1 MDDIGDQVQR
11 YGQPMIIILGTI
23 GAILNQILFCC
34 RKQLRSTSCAL
45 YFRAMSLNDLLV
57 MWFVIF
63 TEWLGDQFNIA
74 PVNEYNWYCKLSN
87 YLTYVFYSVS
97 PYILVLVCFDRLCT
111 SSIDVR
117 LRRISTKRVASFI
130 ILALVI
136 VICLSYSHTL
146 IWFQLYNL
154 DSDSVCLALNP
165 VYSYFLAAFLLC
177 VFCFIPPILMVVL
190 CSITFLSL
198 RQQRNRIMPVNQARS
213 RQRDNQLLKMLLIY
227 VTWDIIC
234 IVPFSV
240 TYFVYIQNGDRTSA
254 IMNTLMEIF
263 GTVIHL
269 IYASSF
275 YVYTLGTPFYRDEL
289 FSLLKT
295 VWRRLRPENK
305 HDLRLKIRRAT
316 NDPED

>member
-11 YGQPMIIILGTI
+11 YGEPVIIILGTT
-23 GAILNQILFCC
+23 GAILNHILFCS

-57 MWFVIF
+57 MWYVIF
-63 TEWLGDQFNIA
+63 TEWLSDQFNIA
-74 PVNEYNWYCKLSN
+74 PANEYNWYCKLSK
-87 YLTYVFYSVS
+87 YLTYVFYSLS

-117 LRRISTKRVASFI
+117 LRRISTKRIALFI
-130 ILALVI
+130 ITALVI

-146 IWFQLYNL
+146 VWFNLYNL
-154 DSDSVCLALNP
+154 DSDPVCMTLDA
-165 VYSYFLAAFLLC
+165 VYSYFLAAFLLWA
-177 VFCFIPPILMVVL
+177 FCFIPPILMIVL
-190 CSITFLSL
+190 CTITFISL

-213 RQRDNQLLKMLLIY
+213 RQRDNQLLKMLFIY

-234 IVPFSV
+234 VVPFCV
-240 TYFVYIQNGDRTSA
+240 TYFIYIRNGDRTSA
-254 IMNTLMEIF
+254 VINTLLEIF
-263 GTVIHL
+263 GTVIYL

-275 YVYTLGTPFYRDEL
+275 YVYTLGTPFYRHEL
-289 FSLLKT
+289 CSLLKT

-316 NDPED
+316 NEPED